1 MNITTFWDA
10 HYRIEDDELRVM
22 IVDVVTST
30 LLAAGRSRKKL
41 AAQAYRHPMT
51 RRKNYLSRFSIL
63 EILADFIIKAD
74 MVAERTAS
82 HPVKNADAEFYR
94 EQQRKKH
101 EISLEAF
108 IEGGGQVDLTGQIY
122 LPREDVT
129 SL

>member
-22 IVDVVTST
+22 IADVVTST
-30 LLAAGRSRKKL
+30 LLAAGWSRKKL
-41 AAQAYRHPMT
+41 AAQTYRHPMT

-74 MVAERTAS
+74 MVTERTAS

-94 EQQRKKH
+94 EQQRKKR

-129 SL
+129 NL